1 MKKLKRLIKWL
12 AFWWCFAGAAFIVA
26 GCAGDRATGDAKY
39 PEYEKW
45 WTSDAPKRSRNL
57 SDLGQGDILVFD
69 NGMEAVL
76 L

>member
-1 MKKLKRLIKWL
+1 MKKLKRLIKLL

-26 GCAGDRATGDAKY
+26 GCAGERATGDAKY

-45 WTSDAPKRSRNL
+45 WTRHPVEEHVDEFGVRTYT
-57 SDLGQGDILVFD
+57 Q
-69 NGMEAVL
+69 L